1 MQGIKIDCEGAHYM
15 CYVTITYTEDS
26 LVQGLRPTEASI
38 FTHVLQHKAQWRPD
52 SEIYGCEQR

>member
-26 LVQGLRPTEASI
+26 LVQGLRLAEAPI
-38 FTHVLQHKAQWRPD
+38 FTHVLQHKAQ
-52 SEIYGCEQR
+52 